1 MSKPVTLSKTRY
13 TAGLQCHKQLWWKV
27 HEPNAPELTPDAN
40 QQAIFDTGT
49 RVGEVARTYV
59 PGGVLIEGTRF
70 EKVQKLAK
78 TKEALAAGA
87 TIIYEAAFESG
98 QVFSAVDIL
107 ERTPAGFRLTE
118 VKSTTEVKE
127 HHIPDVAVQR
137 WVLEGAGFP
146 VATTR
151 VMYLDRECRA
161 PDLSN
166 LFATDTVDDE
176 VAAVLPT
183 IEPEVQAQLR
193 MLGGPLPTVEIGDH
207 CKKPYECPFMA
218 RCWPVLPP
226 HHIGTLSHI
235 SPKKRSAL
243 AALGVKTIDRIPDN
257 FVLTENQARQRRVVI
272 AGEAEISGELEAE
285 LRPFDVKRIAFLD
298 FETVA
303 PAIPIWD
310 GCRPYDTVPAQFS
323 CDVQH
328 GTAPLRHFEWMATGP
343 GDPRPEMARRV
354 VEACRDTDIV
364 VAFNAGFEKRCLQLL
379 ADAAPALATE
389 LTGII
394 ARLKDLADPVRKG
407 MYHPEFFGG
416 YGLKVVVAALVPE
429 LAYADLEVAEGATA
443 SNLLMRLMFNEPQVN
458 VEERKAITAQL
469 NEYCGRDTL
478 VMVKLLDILRSL
490 A

>member
-1 MSKPVTLSKTRY
+1 MSRPITLSKSRY

-40 QQAIFDTGT
+40 QQAIFDQGT

-70 EKVQKLAK
+70 EKAQKLAK
-78 TKEALAAGA
+78 TREALAGNAPV
-87 TIIYEAAFESG
+87 IYEAAFESG
-98 QVFSAVDIL
+98 HVFSAVDIL
-107 ERTPAGFRLTE
+107 ERTADGFCLTE

-127 HHIPDVAVQR
+127 HHVPDVAIQR

-146 VATTR
+146 VTTTR
-151 VMYLDRECRA
+151 VMHLDRECRA

-166 LFATDTVDDE
+166 LFATATVDAQ
-176 VAAVLPT
+176 VASVLPT
-183 IEPEVQAQLR
+183 IAPEVEAQLR

-207 CKKPYECPFMA
+207 CDEPYECPFKA
-218 RCWPVLPP
+218 RCWPTLPP
-226 HHIGTLSHI
+226 HHISTLSRI
-235 SPKKRSAL
+235 STKKRSAL
-243 AALGVKTIDRIPDN
+243 TALGVETIDRIPDN
-257 FVLTENQARQRRVVI
+257 FDLTEIQARQRRVVI
-272 AGEAEISGELEAE
+272 AGEAEISPALKKEL
-285 LRPFDVKRIAFLD
+285 LPFDVRRIAFLD

-303 PAIPIWD
+303 PAIPVWD
-310 GCRPYDTVPAQFS
+310 GCRPYDAVPAQFS
-323 CDVQH
+323 CDVQD

-379 ADAAPALATE
+379 AEAAPASADE
-389 LTGII
+389 LNGIVV
-394 ARLKDLADPVRKG
+394 RLKDLADPVRKG
-407 MYHPEFFGG
+407 MYHPEFYGG

-443 SNLLMRLMFNEPQVN
+443 SNLLMRLMFNEPALTPD
-458 VEERKAITAQL
+458 EARTTTSQL
-469 NEYCGRDTL
+469 REYCGRDTQ
-478 VMVKLLDILRSL
+478 VMVKLLDTLRSL